1 VNFKVNLAGSIIS
14 QVDSCIQT
22 AVEYGVSDI
31 HIEPYE
37 MKVRVRYR
45 LDGHLVEV
53 SEIPVQKKDA
63 IVSRIKV
70 MASLDI
76 AEKRRP
82 QDGRIKIQKVNQS
95 DIDLRISIL
104 PVQYGEKVVIRILD
118 RSKLKLD
125 LEALGFEVSELE
137 LFRRAIKQPYGL
149 ILVTGP
155 TGSGKSTTL
164 YSALNEINTPEKNI
178 ITIEDPIEYNLE
190 GINQS
195 QVHEDIGLTF
205 ASILRS
211 ILRQDPNVV
220 MVGEI
225 RDKET
230 AEIAIRASLTGHLVF
245 STLHTNDSIS
255 AISRL
260 IDMGVA
266 PFLIAASLKLVLAQ
280 RLIRTLCKHCKSKQN
295 RNDVYKPVGC
305 DNCNKSGFR
314 GRTSLIEALEID
326 NQLTQ
331 LISSTSS
338 EASLREYI
346 QSTHMPMLKEAGEK
360 KVLAGITTI
369 DEVYRETIM

>member
-1 VNFKVNLAGSIIS
+1 MKINLKGSVVT
-14 QVDSCIQT
+14 QVDTLIQN
-22 AVEYGVSDI
+22 AIDFGVSDI

-37 MKVRVRYR
+37 KKVRIRYR
-45 LDGHLVEV
+45 LDGKLLEV
-53 SEIPVQKKDA
+53 AEIPIQQKDA
-63 IVSRIKV
+63 IISRVKV

-82 QDGRIKIQKVNQS
+82 QDGRIKVLKNGQN

-104 PVQYGEKVVIRILD
+104 PVQFGEKIVIRILD
-118 RSKLKLD
+118 RSNLKLD
-125 LEALGFEVSELE
+125 LEALGFEERELE
-137 LFRRAIKQPYGL
+137 LFRNAINQPYGL

-164 YSALNEINTPEKNI
+164 YSALNEINSEDKNI

-195 QVHEDIGLTF
+195 QVHEEIGLTF
-205 ASILRS
+205 AGILRS

-245 STLHTNDSIS
+245 STLHTNDSVS

-260 IDMGVA
+260 IDMGV
-266 PFLIAASLKLVLAQ
+266 PSFLIAASLKLIIAQ
-280 RLIRTLCKHCKSKQN
+280 RLVRKLCNKCKIKEDQSVKA
-295 RNDVYKPVGC
+295 VGC
-305 DNCNKSGFR
+305 NQCNQTGFK
-314 GRTSLIEALEID
+314 GRTSLFEVLEI
-326 NQLTQ
+326 NNELHH
-331 LISSTSS
+331 LIGDMYNENRFRE
-338 EASLREYI
+338 EAI
-346 QSTHMPMLKEAGEK
+346 KMGLKEIKHAGEL
-360 KVLAGITTI
+360 KVQNGITTLEEI
-369 DEVYRETIM
+369 RQETIF

>member
-1 VNFKVNLAGSIIS
+1 MILELKGSIIS
-14 QVDSCIQT
+14 QVDTCIQK
-22 AVEYGVSDI
+22 AIEYGVSDI

-37 MKVRVRYR
+37 KKLRVRYR
-45 LDGHLVEV
+45 LDGQLVEV
-53 SEIPVQKKDA
+53 AEIPIQKKEA

-82 QDGRIKIQKVNQS
+82 QDGRIKIQKISQS

-104 PVQYGEKVVIRILD
+104 PVQFGEKVVIRILD
-118 RSKLKLD
+118 RSRLKLELD
-125 LEALGFEVSELE
+125 TLGFESKELE
-137 LFRRAIKQPYGL
+137 IFRKSIVQPFGL

-164 YSALNEINTPEKNI
+164 YSALNEINTTEKNI

-211 ILRQDPNVV
+211 ILRQDPNIV

-266 PFLIAASLKLVLAQ
+266 PFLIAASLKLVVAQ
-280 RLIRTLCKHCKSKQN
+280 RLVRMLCSNCLKYNEVTYKYSSSGCEHCNQSG
-295 RNDVYKPVGC
+295 YK
-305 DNCNKSGFR
+305 
-314 GRTSLIEALEID
+314 GRTSLIETLSIKEELSSLITENYKENEFREKALQLGLQDLKKIGNYKID
-326 NQLTQ
+326 N
-331 LISSTSS
+331 
-338 EASLREYI
+338 
-346 QSTHMPMLKEAGEK
+346 
-360 KVLAGITTI
+360 GITSFE
-369 DEVYRETIM
+369 EVNRETIAQ

>member
-1 VNFKVNLAGSIIS
+1 
-14 QVDSCIQT
+14 
-22 AVEYGVSDI
+22 
-31 HIEPYE
+31 
-37 MKVRVRYR
+37 
-45 LDGHLVEV
+45 
-53 SEIPVQKKDA
+53 
-63 IVSRIKV
+63 

-82 QDGRIKIQKVNQS
+82 QDGRIKIQKIGQS
-95 DIDLRISIL
+95 DIDLRISVL
-104 PVQYGEKVVIRILD
+104 PVQFGEKVVIRILD
-118 RSKLKLD
+118 RSRLKLELD
-125 LEALGFEVSELE
+125 TLGFESNELDM
-137 LFRRAIKQPYGL
+137 FRKAIVQPFGL

-164 YSALNEINTPEKNI
+164 YSALNEINTSEKNI

-195 QVHEDIGLTF
+195 QVHEEIGLTF

-266 PFLIAASLKLVLAQ
+266 PFLIAASLKLVVAQ
-280 RLIRTLCKHCKSKQN
+280 RLVRTLCSTCTKYDKVTNTYNSF
-295 RNDVYKPVGC
+295 GC
-305 DNCNKSGFR
+305 TICNQTGFK
-314 GRTSLIEALEID
+314 GRTSLIETLNITEDISDLITEDYNEHKLREKAIKLGLQDLKKVGAIKIGKG
-326 NQLTQ
+326 
-331 LISSTSS
+331 ISSL
-338 EASLREYI
+338 E
-346 QSTHMPMLKEAGEK
+346 
-360 KVLAGITTI
+360 
-369 DEVYRETIM
+369 EVNRETIA

>member
-1 VNFKVNLAGSIIS
+1 MKIELKGSIIS
-14 QVDSCIQT
+14 QVDTIIQQ

-37 MKVRVRYR
+37 KKVRVRYR
-45 LDGHLVEV
+45 LDGKLIEV
-53 SEIPVQKKDA
+53 AVIPVQQKDA
-63 IVSRIKV
+63 LVSRIKV

-82 QDGRIKIQKVNQS
+82 QDGRIKIQKQGQS

-104 PVQYGEKVVIRILD
+104 PVQFGEKVVIRILD
-118 RSKLKLD
+118 RTNLKLD
-125 LEALGFEVSELE
+125 LDVLGFEERELT
-137 LFRRAIKQPYGL
+137 LFRKSIKQPYGL

-164 YSALNEINTPEKNI
+164 YSALNEINSPDQNI

-195 QVHEDIGLTF
+195 QVHEEIGLSF
-205 ASILRS
+205 AAILRS

-245 STLHTNDSIS
+245 STLHTNDSVS

-260 IDMGVA
+260 IDMGVQ

-280 RLIRTLCKHCKSKQN
+280 RLVRKLCVECKQETNSKFVPQ
-295 RNDVYKPVGC
+295 GC
-305 DNCNKSGFR
+305 EVCNHTGFK
-314 GRTSLIEALEID
+314 GRTSIIEALEVD
-326 NQLTQ
+326 DDLTQ
-331 LISSTSS
+331 MISRS
-338 EASLREYI
+338 ENEGIIREYI
-346 QSTHMPMLKEAGEK
+346 RKIGMPTLKEAGEK

-369 DEVYRETIM
+369 DEVYNETI

>member
-1 VNFKVNLAGSIIS
+1 MQLDLKGSIIS
-14 QVDSCIQT
+14 QVDTIIQ
-22 AVEYGVSDI
+22 AAIEYSVSDI

-37 MKVRVRYR
+37 KKLRVRYR
-45 LDGHLVEV
+45 LDGHLNEV
-53 SEIPVQKKDA
+53 ADIPIQQKEA

-82 QDGRIKIQKVNQS
+82 QDGRIKIQKVNQH

-104 PVQYGEKVVIRILD
+104 PVQFGEKVVIRILD

-125 LEALGFEVSELE
+125 LEALGFEDRELDV
-137 LFRRAIKQPYGL
+137 FRRAIIQPFGL

-164 YSALNEINTPEKNI
+164 YSALSQINTPEKNI
-178 ITIEDPIEYNLE
+178 ITIEDPIEYNLV

-225 RDKET
+225 RDRET

-245 STLHTNDSIS
+245 STLHTNDSVS

-266 PFLIAASLKLVLAQ
+266 PFLIAASLRLVLAQ
-280 RLIRTLCKHCKSKQN
+280 RLIRTLCNACSKKDEIKGAFLN
-295 RNDVYKPVGC
+295 VGC
-305 DNCNKSGFR
+305 ELCNQSGFK
-314 GRTSLIEALEID
+314 GRTSLIEALEVDIE
-326 NQLTQ
+326 LAQ
-331 LISSTSS
+331 LISNSTGESKI
-338 EASLREYI
+338 REYVS
-346 QSTHMPMLKEAGEK
+346 STRMPTLKEAGEK

-369 DEVYRETIM
+369 DEVYRETIS

>member
-1 VNFKVNLAGSIIS
+1 MHLHLKGSIIS
-14 QVDSCIQT
+14 QVDTVIQE
-22 AVEYGVSDI
+22 AIKCGVSDI

-37 MKVRVRYR
+37 KKVRVRFR
-45 LDGHLVEV
+45 VDGQLIEV
-53 SEIPVQKKDA
+53 VEIPIQQKDA

-82 QDGRIKIQKVNQS
+82 QDGRIKIHKVNDI

-104 PVQYGEKVVIRILD
+104 PVQFGEKVVIRILD
-118 RSKLKLD
+118 SNKLKLD
-125 LEALGFEVSELE
+125 LATLGFEHRELE
-137 LFRRAIKQPYGL
+137 KFKKAIMQPFGL

-178 ITIEDPIEYNLE
+178 ITIEDPIEYNLM

-195 QVHEDIGLTF
+195 QVHEEIGLTF

-266 PFLIAASLKLVLAQ
+266 PFLIAASLKLVVAQ
-280 RLIRTLCKHCKSKQN
+280 RLVRKLCSSCTKYDEKTKMYSSIGCKI
-295 RNDVYKPVGC
+295 
-305 DNCNKSGFR
+305 CNETGYR
-314 GRTSLIEALEID
+314 GRTSLIEILD
-326 NQLTQ
+326 VTQ
-331 LISSTSS
+331 ELASLISNNYK
-338 EASLREYI
+338 EHELRERAL
-346 QSTHMPMLKEAGEK
+346 QLGLHDLK
-360 KVLAGITTI
+360 KVGAIKIKQGITLQE
-369 DEVYRETIM
+369 EVNRETIF

>member
-1 VNFKVNLAGSIIS
+1 MILELKGSIIS
-14 QVDSCIQT
+14 QVDTCIHK
-22 AVEYGVSDI
+22 AIEYGVSDI

-37 MKVRVRYR
+37 KKLRVRYR
-45 LDGHLVEV
+45 LDGQLVEV
-53 SEIPVQKKDA
+53 AEIPTKQKES

-82 QDGRIKIQKVNQS
+82 QDGRIKIQKTGQS

-104 PVQYGEKVVIRILD
+104 PVQFGEKVVIRILD
-118 RSKLKLD
+118 RSRLKLELD
-125 LEALGFEVSELE
+125 TLGFESNELE
-137 LFRRAIKQPYGL
+137 IFRKSIVQPFGL

-195 QVHEDIGLTF
+195 QVHEEIGLTF

-266 PFLIAASLKLVLAQ
+266 PFLIAASLQLVVAQ
-280 RLIRTLCKHCKSKQN
+280 RLVRKFCSRCKKFDEIKDKYVTTGCEHCNYSG
-295 RNDVYKPVGC
+295 YK
-305 DNCNKSGFR
+305 
-314 GRTSLIEALEID
+314 GRTSLVETLNVTEELSLLITEHYKENELREKAI
-326 NQLTQ
+326 QLGLQDLKRVGNVKIKTG
-331 LISSTSS
+331 ITSS
-338 EASLREYI
+338 E
-346 QSTHMPMLKEAGEK
+346 
-360 KVLAGITTI
+360 
-369 DEVYRETIM
+369 EVNRETIAY

>member
-1 VNFKVNLAGSIIS
+1 MKIDLKGSVVT
-14 QVDSCIQT
+14 QVDTLIQN
-22 AVEYGVSDI
+22 AIVFGVSDI

-37 MKVRVRYR
+37 KKVRIRYR
-45 LDGHLVEV
+45 LDGRLLEV
-53 SEIPVQKKDA
+53 AEIPIQQKDA
-63 IVSRIKV
+63 IVSRVKV

-82 QDGRIKIQKVNQS
+82 QDGRIKVLKNGQN

-104 PVQYGEKVVIRILD
+104 PVQFGEKIVIRILD
-118 RSKLKLD
+118 RSNLKLD
-125 LEALGFEVSELE
+125 LEALGFEERELA
-137 LFRRAIKQPYGL
+137 LFRNAINQPYGL

-164 YSALNEINTPEKNI
+164 YSALNEINSEDKNI

-195 QVHEDIGLTF
+195 QVHEEIGLTF
-205 ASILRS
+205 AGILRS

-245 STLHTNDSIS
+245 STLHTNDSVS

-260 IDMGVA
+260 TDMGV
-266 PFLIAASLKLVLAQ
+266 PSFLIAASLKLVLAQ
-280 RLIRTLCKHCKSKQN
+280 RLVRRLCTKCKTGEGESVKA
-295 RNDVYKPVGC
+295 VGC
-305 DNCNKSGFR
+305 EHCNQTGFK
-314 GRTSLIEALEID
+314 GRTSIIEALEINKD
-326 NQLTQ
+326 VSE
-331 LISSTSS
+331 LIANT
-338 EASLREYI
+338 ENEGQIRDYI
-346 QSTHMPMLKEAGEK
+346 QEIKMPTLKDAGIK

-369 DEVYRETIM
+369 DEVYNETI